1 MATATSQRATSASE
15 AELVQGHLIQ
25 GPDAALPKSER
36 TAPQPPLSTPSFF
49 VLERL
54 ATPLGQLLLATD
66 EQARLRAVDWQDHE
80 ESMHRLLRRQY
91 AGTAIELRETST
103 ISPARR
109 AMQAYF
115 DGEIDAIDTLE
126 VATGG
131 TEFQRAVW
139 TALRTIPGG
148 ETLSYRELA
157 LRLGRASATR
167 AVGLA
172 NGANPVSIVVPCH
185 RVIGSN
191 STLTGYGGGLP
202 RKQWL
207 LDHERRW
214 WVAQHPSAPGASV
227 QLTLGLA

>member
-54 ATPLGQLLLATD
+54 ATPLGQMLLATD
-66 EQARLRAVDWQDHE
+66 QQARLRAIDWHDHE
-80 ESMHRLLRRQY
+80 DSMRSLLRRHY
-91 AGTAIELRETST
+91 PRTVIELRETAETST
-103 ISPARR
+103 PTQ
-109 AMQAYF
+109 AMRDYF
-115 DGEIDAIDTLE
+115 EGDVTAIDNLE

-131 TEFQRAVW
+131 TEFQRLVW

-148 ETLSYRELA
+148 ETLSYRDLA
-157 LRLGRASATR
+157 IRIGRPSATR

-191 STLTGYGGGLP
+191 HTLIGYGGGLP
-202 RKQWL
+202 RKRWL

-214 WVAQHPSAPGASV
+214 WLARHPDAPGAAT
-227 QLTLGLA
+227 QLALGLA